1 MRCSTATSGPQ
12 TSKGWFWVTR
22 GEYNRRSGR
31 SSSQLCR
38 PEKRQ
43 RIYARD
49 GFRCQ
54 WCGRHASEKGVKLSL
69 DHFLARDAGGGNETA
84 NLFTSCV
91 RCNSQRRNLPA
102 LTFAYERGTL
112 FNAAPDAL
120 DRILDALERP
130 LPLVVP

>member
-1 MRCSTATSGPQ
+1 M
-12 TSKGWFWVTR
+12 TR
-22 GEYNRRSGR
+22 GGYNRRRGR

-49 GFRCQ
+49 GWRCQ
-54 WCGRHASEKGVKLSL
+54 WCARHASERGVKLSL

-91 RCNSQRRNLPA
+91 QCNSRRRNMPA
-102 LTFAYERGTL
+102 ISFAFGQHGAL
-112 FNAAPDAL
+112 FSGAGDAL

-130 LPLVVP
+130 LPRVVP

>member
-1 MRCSTATSGPQ
+1 M
-12 TSKGWFWVTR
+12 TR
-22 GEYNRRSGR
+22 DEYNRRSGR

-54 WCGRHASEKGVKLSL
+54 WCHRHASERGVKLSL
-69 DHFLARDAGGGNETA
+69 DHFLARDAGGGNETE

-91 RCNSQRRNLPA
+91 KCNSRRRNTPA
-102 LTFAYERGTL
+102 LAFAFGQLGGL
-112 FNAAPDAL
+112 FNGAGEAL
-120 DRILDALERP
+120 DRILDALDRP
-130 LPLVVP
+130 LPRVVP

>member
-1 MRCSTATSGPQ
+1 MGGRRRRLLA
-12 TSKGWFWVTR
+12 KAVRVTR

-54 WCGRHASEKGVKLSL
+54 WCFRHASEPGVKLSL
-69 DHFLARDAGGGNETA
+69 DHFLARDAGGGNETD

-91 RCNSQRRNLPA
+91 KCNSSRRNAPA
-102 LTFAYERGTL
+102 LVHAFRNATL
-112 FNAAPDAL
+112 FTQGGETL

-130 LPLVVP
+130 LPQVVP

>member
-1 MRCSTATSGPQ
+1 M
-12 TSKGWFWVTR
+12 TR
-22 GEYNRRSGR
+22 TEYNRRRGR

-54 WCGRHASEKGVKLSL
+54 WCGRHASERGVKLSL
-69 DHFLARDAGGGNETA
+69 DHFLARDAGGGNETD

-91 RCNSQRRNLPA
+91 RCNSKRRNIPA
-102 LTFAYERGTL
+102 LVFAFDQFGEL
-112 FNAAPDAL
+112 FNGGADAL
-120 DRILDALERP
+120 DRILDALDRP
-130 LPLVVP
+130 LPRMVP

>member
-1 MRCSTATSGPQ
+1 MT
-12 TSKGWFWVTR
+12 KD
-22 GEYNRRSGR
+22 EYNRRRGR

-54 WCGRHASEKGVKLSL
+54 WCGKHASQRGVKLSL
-69 DHFLARDAGGGNETA
+69 DHFLARDAGGSNATD

-91 RCNSQRRNLPA
+91 KCNSTRRNTPA
-102 LTFAYERGTL
+102 LIHAFREATL
-112 FNAAPDAL
+112 FTQGGDVL

-130 LPLVVP
+130 LPQVVP